1 MLQPATVL
9 PGSRRSLRRAVRLEA
24 ELASTEWEHV
34 RPHRVLDLSPEG
46 MQVAAGTRLGRG
58 ESLVVSFTP
67 PGWWLHGE
75 LSLFA
80 EVVRSTPRIGE
91 EPASMGLSFLDMPH
105 GAREELARCLR
116 GRPPPLPRRRH
127 RPRRELVWV
136 DCLVTWEE
144 DLGDRVNVVEWSE
157 TVAAEEIEAAIDPTP
172 IGGLLTGGR
181 RPYRWRHAA

>member
-9 PGSRRSLRRAVRLEA
+9 PGSRRSLRRAVRLDA
-24 ELASTEWEHV
+24 ELASTSWERV

-46 MQVAAGTRLGRG
+46 MCGAAGTRLPLG
-58 ESLVVSFTP
+58 EDLVVSFTP

-80 EVVRSTPRIGE
+80 KVVRSVPRLSG

-105 GAREELARCLR
+105 GAQDELARCLR
-116 GRPPPLPRRRH
+116 GRPPPLPKRRH
-127 RPRRELVWV
+127 PTRRELVWV
-136 DCLVTWEE
+136 DLLVTYEE
-144 DLGDRVNVVEWSE
+144 DLGDRVNTVEWSE
-157 TVAAEEIEAAIDPTP
+157 MVAAEEIEAALDPSP

-181 RPYRWRHAA
+181 RPYRWKHAA